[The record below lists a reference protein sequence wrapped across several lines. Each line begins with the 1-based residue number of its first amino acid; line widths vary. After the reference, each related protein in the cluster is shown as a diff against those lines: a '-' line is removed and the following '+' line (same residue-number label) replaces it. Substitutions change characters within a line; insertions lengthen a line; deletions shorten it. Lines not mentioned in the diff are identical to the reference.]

1 MAHEIQTAQNIN
13 GVLNL
18 EWNYKRN
25 SENSVCVCVCV
36 CVCVEER
43 EENIDVDVCV
53 CVRAC
58 EFEGQK
64 KMDEK

>member
-36 CVCVEER
+36 CVCAR
-43 EENIDVDVCV
+43 A
-53 CVRAC
+53 RAC